1 MRISNLRILFHL
13 GSTMR
18 PSAILLTAVLG
29 GRDLASEAFQCRSHA
44 PTRAMRTSIFS
55 TVEKVSSTP
64 SASDASPDEQDFDP
78 VLARRNRLVATAKKL
93 VESSRSGKFI
103 TRPADKVR
111 LQKAIN
117 NLEAISP
124 DPTDKGALLGDWKL
138 VATAQLPSS
147 NIRSRLG
154 KNFRPRPGKF
164 DSKELSPIQKS
175 IQKTLDVTQRIRYDE
190 SFDSTDEINRV
201 DNVVEFTPLDTLES
215 IFPSESPLSFLGSLN
230 VNPLQIAKAK
240 AVLVHKAEVE
250 STTPVLRTRIAYIST
265 VFNVAGSSQ
274 FFNPDGEDV
283 FGVNNLLGD
292 LQAGTFDT
300 PYVDE
305 EVRISRSSGPVLE
318 QLRVFVREGTTTILD
333 SEGIENL
340 MAELEVEDE
349 GKATVESSVRK
360 VADDVTALAN
370 NARSTIEKDM
380 EGVADAVSESMDEV
394 VGKVQDAVE
403 EDIKEIQDAVENA
416 QSVIQDQGDVVAAVS
431 DVTQAVAKG
440 AEDVRSIVSEEVE
453 DLGDV
458 VVDKLDGMVGDVQ
471 DSVEADLKE
480 VQKSV
485 DSLEDFG
492 LESDE

>member
-1 MRISNLRILFHL
+1 MRS
-13 GSTMR
+13 
-18 PSAILLTAVLG
+18 PAILLAAVLG
-29 GRDLASEAFQCRSHA
+29 GQDLASSFQCRPHA
-44 PTRAMRTSIFS
+44 ATRARTASSSTSIHS
-55 TVEKVSSTP
+55 TVEKVSTP
-64 SASDASPDEQDFDP
+64 SADASIDEQDFDP
-78 VLARRNRLVATAKKL
+78 KAVLACRNRLVAVTKKL
-93 VESSRSGKFI
+93 VANSRSGKFI
-103 TRPADKVR
+103 SRPADKVR

-124 DPTDKGALLGDWKL
+124 NATNKGALLGDWKL

-164 DSKELSPIQKS
+164 DSKELSPIQRS
-175 IQKTLDVTQRIRYDE
+175 IQKTLEVTQRIRYDE
-190 SFDSTDEINRV
+190 SFDSSDEINRV

-215 IFPSESPLSFLGSLN
+215 ILPSDSPLSFLGSLN

-250 STTPVLRTRIAYIST
+250 STTPVLRTKIAYIST

-318 QLRVFVREGTTTILD
+318 QLRVFVREGSLLLD
-333 SEGIENL
+333 SEGIDNL
-340 MAELEVEDE
+340 VAELEVEDE
-349 GKATVESSVRK
+349 SKATVESSVK
-360 VADDVTALAN
+360 KLAD
-370 NARSTIEKDM
+370 NARSTIEKDI
-380 EGVADAVSESMDEV
+380 EGVADAVSETMDEM

-403 EDIKEIQDAVENA
+403 EDIKEIQDAVENV
-416 QSVIQDQGDVVAAVS
+416 QSAIQDQGDVVAAVS
-431 DVTQAVAKG
+431 DVTQAVVKG

-453 DLGDV
+453 DLGDA
-458 VVDKLDGMVGDVQ
+458 VVDKLDEMVGDVQ

-480 VQKSV
+480 VEKSV
-485 DSLEDFG
+485 DDFA
-492 LESDE
+492 LDSDE

>member
-1 MRISNLRILFHL
+1 M
-13 GSTMR
+13 
-18 PSAILLTAVLG
+18 
-29 GRDLASEAFQCRSHA
+29 
-44 PTRAMRTSIFS
+44 
-55 TVEKVSSTP
+55 
-64 SASDASPDEQDFDP
+64 
-78 VLARRNRLVATAKKL
+78 
-93 VESSRSGKFI
+93 
-103 TRPADKVR
+103 
-111 LQKAIN
+111 
-117 NLEAISP
+117 
-124 DPTDKGALLGDWKL
+124 
-138 VATAQLPSS
+138 ATAQLPSS

-164 DSKELSPIQKS
+164 DDKELSPIQKS

-215 IFPSESPLSFLGSLN
+215 IIPSDSPLSFLGSLN

-250 STTPVLRTRIAYIST
+250 STTPVLRTKIAYIST

-318 QLRVFVREGTTTILD
+318 QLRVFVREGSPLLD
-333 SEGIENL
+333 SEGIDDL
-340 MAELEVEDE
+340 VAELEVEDE
-349 GKATVESSVRK
+349 GKATVESSVKK
-360 VADDVTALAN
+360 VADDVAALAS
-370 NARSTIEKDM
+370 NARSTIEKDL
-380 EGVADAVSESMDEV
+380 EGVADAVGESMDEV

-403 EDIKEIQDAVENA
+403 EDIKGIQNAVENA
-416 QSVIQDQGDVVAAVS
+416 QSAIQDQGDVVAAVS
-431 DVTQAVAKG
+431 NVTQAVVKG

-453 DLGDV
+453 DLGDA

-485 DSLEDFG
+485 DDLGDFG
-492 LESDE
+492 LDSDE